1 MLHKALLKV
10 LRIFFDNF
18 QSNFRGQEATSKPQ
32 TNDVEEN
39 TEIFRFHIA
48 ALYQLQVTW
57 LNKYVCIYSY
67 THTHTHFVCTYA
79 QIQKQVDTII
89 YTLIRTLF
97 FIAFSFL
104 SFIFSYDCFSI
115 SCELTYGTTKICDT
129 GISENISTAL
139 SFGNKI
145 QCNRM

>member
-67 THTHTHFVCTYA
+67 RQTDRHTHILYVRMHRYRNTWT
-79 QIQKQVDTII
+79 Q
-89 YTLIRTLF
+89 
-97 FIAFSFL
+97 L
-104 SFIFSYDCFSI
+104 S
-115 SCELTYGTTKICDT
+115 TP
-129 GISENISTAL
+129 
-139 SFGNKI
+139 
-145 QCNRM
+145 